1 MRGLVERTFMELE
14 KEENIEEL
22 RDKGLRVKCG
32 SPSFFGSDCFVWHH
46 MGSTTEMTLYR
57 VAKLVVGAVASSAAA
72 YFGIGML
79 ELSFGYKGE
88 LQVLPVGCET
98 NTWTEG
104 VQSDYKCCNVYGQ
117 IVRIGCCCCCCCFW
131 ADCFG
136 FYFSSSGFGFA
147 SFDFCSGYFSGC
159 WGAAGCYYYYYRA
172 D

>member
-1 MRGLVERTFMELE
+1 MELE
-14 KEENIEEL
+14 KEEDIEEL
-22 RDKGLRVKCG
+22 GDKGLRVKCG

-117 IVRIGCCCCCCCFW
+117 SVRIGCCCCCCFW

-159 WGAAGCYYYYYRA
+159 
-172 D
+172 